1 MSFEKKKR
9 KSALNSLKQSY
20 VTVIISFCYYA
31 TEN

>member
-1 MSFEKKKR
+1 MSFEKKR
-9 KSALNSLKQSY
+9 KSELNNLTPSD